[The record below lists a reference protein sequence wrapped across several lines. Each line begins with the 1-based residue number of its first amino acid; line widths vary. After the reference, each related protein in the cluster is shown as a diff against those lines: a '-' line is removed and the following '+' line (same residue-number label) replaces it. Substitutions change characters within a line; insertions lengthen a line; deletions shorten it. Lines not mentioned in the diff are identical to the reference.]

1 MINIATHFGQAA
13 AKVSGQER
21 GSLKSILTELQGLR
35 VSYVAGGSAGS
46 GNLVPAVTIT
56 ANDSLVAVA
65 HIKDSGSFEMAT
77 LANCS
82 LAAGSTD
89 NFINT
94 DDLSGG
100 DCLVFWFDCDNTS

>member
-1 MINIATHFGQAA
+1 MIDIATHFGQAA
-13 AKVSGQER
+13 SKLSGQER
-21 GSLKSILTELQGLR
+21 GSLKSILTELQGLQ
-35 VSYVAGGSAGS
+35 VSYVAGSTAGS

-65 HIKDSGSFEMAT
+65 HVKDGESFEMVT

-89 NFINT
+89 NFIYT

-100 DCLVFWFDCDNTS
+100 DCMIFWFDCDNE